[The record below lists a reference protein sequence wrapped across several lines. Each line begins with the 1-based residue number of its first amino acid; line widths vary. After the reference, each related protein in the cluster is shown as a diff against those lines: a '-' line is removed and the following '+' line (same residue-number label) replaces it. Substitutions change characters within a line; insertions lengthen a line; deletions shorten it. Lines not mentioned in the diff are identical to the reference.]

1 MNYKT
6 LPKTNEVS
14 SQIYAR
20 IDDDGL
26 IRVTCVAED
35 PEFQAWLNEG
45 NEPLPADESP
55 LTWDDVRAK
64 RDQLILASDWTMTPG
79 ATVDQAQWASYRQIL
94 RDLPQTF
101 ALTGPESVVWP
112 QPPTAIGPN
121 TKEVEE
127 AAVKIDEEQV

>member
-55 LTWDDVRAK
+55 LTWDDIRAK

-112 QPPTAIGPN
+112 QPPTAVGPN